1 MISSVSRII
10 PLFLLGGIALAHR
23 LLKTIGAA
31 WLGVALTACGTQG
44 STGEEV
50 QAPEQEKSGEDIQST
65 LNALGGAQVLGVH
78 ADGIPD
84 SIRGELGRVERTL
97 NTLDAS
103 RQAVAGVAPAFRL
116 NADDMVL
123 RKSNTD
129 EQGNQHLR
137 FTQTKNGLEVVGGE
151 LVVHVRPDGTV
162 FRANGSAR
170 DGLSVSALPRIAS
183 ASARDAALSSTVGTG
198 LEVQGAPRL
207 VYVRTEE
214 GALRLAYEV
223 KVTGENDLM
232 PLRDRVYVSAQ
243 DGSIVLR
250 APEIHTAL
258 NRKVYS
264 ANNGTST
271 PGTLKRSEGQAAI
284 GDSHVDMNYDMLG
297 YTYDC
302 YKVLFNRDSL
312 NNAGTALIS
321 TVHYSRNYVNAYWDG
336 TQMVYGDGDG
346 VNSIELGKDADVT
359 VHELTHAVTEYES
372 NLTYSGQSGGLN
384 EAMSDTFGAV
394 CESRVNGWS
403 TAADI
408 WMVGE
413 DVWTPGTPNDALRYM
428 DDPAKDG
435 ASKDWAA
442 NVTSGTDV
450 HYSSGVPN
458 LAFALLSKGGVH
470 PRRSGGPTVPAIGVE
485 KAARIWYKANTDIY
499 TAGTTFAQ
507 AKTWTIQ
514 AASDLGYDQATQDAV
529 KTAWEAVG
537 VGGTVTPP
545 TSTPLT
551 NGTAVTVADSSGNS
565 KYFSLV
571 VPAGATALTFTISG
585 GTGDADLYVKFGA
598 VPDSSTYDCRPYA
611 SGNAETCTITN
622 IQAGTYYVM
631 LNAYATYANV
641 TLKGSFTA
649 PGGGGGNVLQNN
661 VPVTGISGASGSFT
675 NEWITV
681 DVPAN
686 KTVTFSTAGG
696 TGDAD
701 MHVKFGSSP
710 TTTSYD
716 CRPYLSGNNESCSIT
731 KTTAGKYYVKIR
743 GYSAYSGVTLKA
755 VW

>member
-1 MISSVSRII
+1 M
-10 PLFLLGGIALAHR
+10 AHR

-44 STGEEV
+44 PSGEEA
-50 QAPEQEKSGEDIQST
+50 QAPEQERSGEDIQST
-65 LNALGGAQVLGVH
+65 LNALGGAQVVGVH

-84 SIRGELGRVERTL
+84 SIQGELGRVERTL

-103 RQAVAGVAPAFRL
+103 RQAVARVAPAFRL
-116 NADDMVL
+116 NAEDMVL
-123 RKSNTD
+123 RKSSTD

-170 DGLSVSALPRIAS
+170 DGANVSALPRIAA
-183 ASARDAALSSTVGTG
+183 ASAREAALSATVGTG
-198 LEVQGAPRL
+198 LEAQGAPRL

-223 KVTGENDLM
+223 TVTGESNLM

-250 APEIHTAL
+250 APQIHSAL

-284 GDSHVDMNYDMLG
+284 GDSHVDTNYDMLG

-312 NNAGTALIS
+312 NNAGATLIS
-321 TVHYSRNYVNAYWDG
+321 TVHYSTNYVNAYWDG

-394 CESRVNGWS
+394 CESRVNNWS
-403 TAADI
+403 TAAAI

-413 DVWTPGTPNDALRYM
+413 DVWTPGTANDALRYM

-435 ASKDWAA
+435 VSKDWAP
-442 NVTSGTDV
+442 NVTSSTDV

-470 PRRSGGPTVPAIGVE
+470 PRGRSSINVPAIGVE
-485 KAARIWYKANTDIY
+485 KAARIWYKANTDLF
-499 TAGTTFAQ
+499 TASTTFAQ

-514 AASDLGYDQATQDAV
+514 AAADLGYDAATQDAV
-529 KTAWEAVG
+529 KAAWEAVG
-537 VGGTVTPP
+537 VGVTVPPP
-545 TSTPLT
+545 TSTPLS
-551 NGTAVTVADSSGNS
+551 NGTAVTGLSDSAGNA

-571 VPAGATALTFTISG
+571 VPSGATSLSFTTSG
-585 GTGDADLYVKFGA
+585 GTGDVDLYVRFGA
-598 VPDSSTYDCRPYA
+598 APDSATYDCRPYA

-631 LNAYATYANV
+631 LNAYSAYSGVSLTGTY
-641 TLKGSFTA
+641 TT
-649 PGGGGGNVLQNN
+649 GGGGGNVLQNN

-675 NEWITV
+675 NEWITL
-681 DVPAN
+681 DVPAGRS
-686 KTVTFSTAGG
+686 VTITTSGG
-696 TGDAD
+696 TGDGD
-701 MHVKFGSSP
+701 LYVKFGSSP
-710 TTTSYD
+710 TTSSYD
-716 CRPYLSGNNESCSIT
+716 CRPYLSGNTETCTLS

>member
-1 MISSVSRII
+1 M
-10 PLFLLGGIALAHR
+10 AHR

-44 STGEEV
+44 STGDEV

-97 NTLDAS
+97 TTLAAS

-116 NADDMVL
+116 NPDDLVL
-123 RKSNTD
+123 RKANFD

-151 LVVHVRPDGTV
+151 LVVHVRPDGSV
-162 FRANGSAR
+162 FGANGSAR
-170 DGLSVSALPRIAS
+170 DGLNLSAMPRIAGT
-183 ASARDAALSSTVGTG
+183 SARDAALKATVGTG
-198 LEVQGAPRL
+198 LAVQGSPRL
-207 VYVRTEE
+207 VYVRTED

-223 KVTGENDLM
+223 KVTGETAEM
-232 PLRDRVYVSAQ
+232 PLRDRVYVNAT

-250 APEIHTAL
+250 VPEIHTAL

-284 GDSHVDMNYDMLG
+284 GDSHVDTNYDMLG

-302 YKVLFNRDSL
+302 YKTHFNRDSL

-359 VHELTHAVTEYES
+359 VHELTHAVTEFES

-384 EAMSDTFGAV
+384 EAMSDTFGAF
-394 CESRVNGWS
+394 CESASKNWS
-403 TAADI
+403 TAADV

-413 DVWTPGTPNDALRYM
+413 DVWTPGTANDALRYM

-435 ASKDWAA
+435 ASLDWAPDY
-442 NVTSGTDV
+442 SGQDV
-450 HYSSGVPN
+450 HYTSGIPN
-458 LAFALLSKGGVH
+458 LAFALLSKGGTH
-470 PRRSGGPTVPAIGVE
+470 PRGKSTIVVPAIGVQ
-485 KAARIWYKANTDIY
+485 KAGQIWYYANTNLY
-499 TAGTTFAQ
+499 TASTTYVQ
-507 AKTWTIQ
+507 AKAWTIQ
-514 AASDLGYDQATQDAV
+514 AAAALGYSQADQDAV
-529 KTAWEAVG
+529 KAAWEAVG
-537 VGGTVTPP
+537 VGVTVPPP
-545 TSTPLT
+545 TSTPIT
-551 NGTAVTVADSSGNS
+551 NGTPVTNLSGATGS
-565 KYFSLV
+565 KKYYSLV
-571 VPAGATALTFTISG
+571 VPAGATNLKFTTAG
-585 GTGDADLYVKFGA
+585 GTGDVDLYVRFGEA
-598 VPDSSTYDCRPYA
+598 PDASTYDCRPYA

-622 IQAGTYYVM
+622 VQAGTYYVM
-631 LNAYATYANV
+631 LNAYSAYSGV
-641 TLKGSFTA
+641 TLTGSFTT
-649 PGGGGGNVLQNN
+649 GTGGGNVLQNN

-675 NEWITV
+675 SEWITV

-686 KTVTFSTAGG
+686 KKVTITTSGG

-701 MHVKFGSSP
+701 LFVKFGSSP
-710 TTTSYD
+710 TTTVYD
-716 CRPYLSGNNESCSIT
+716 CRPYLSGNNESCAIT

>member
-1 MISSVSRII
+1 M
-10 PLFLLGGIALAHR
+10 AHR

-44 STGEEV
+44 SSGEEV

-103 RQAVAGVAPAFRL
+103 RQALAGVAPAFRL

-170 DGLSVSALPRIAS
+170 DGLSVSALPRIA
-183 ASARDAALSSTVGTG
+183 ATSAREAALSATVGTG
-198 LEVQGAPRL
+198 LEAQGAPRL

-223 KVTGENDLM
+223 TVTGENNLM

-250 APEIHTAL
+250 APQIHSAL

-284 GDSHVDMNYDMLG
+284 GDSHVDTNYDMLG
-297 YTYDC
+297 YTYNC
-302 YKVLFNRDSL
+302 YKTLFNRDSL

-384 EAMSDTFGAV
+384 EAMSDTFGAI
-394 CESRVNGWS
+394 CESWASGTWS

-413 DVWTPGTPNDALRYM
+413 DVWTPGTANDALRYM

-435 ASKDWAA
+435 ASLDWAP
-442 NVTSGTDV
+442 NYNGQDV
-450 HYSSGVPN
+450 HYTSGIPN

-470 PRRSGGPTVPAIGVE
+470 PRGRSTINVPAIGVE
-485 KAARIWYKANTDIY
+485 KAGRIWYKANTDLY
-499 TAGTTFAQ
+499 TASTTYVQ
-507 AKTWTIQ
+507 AKAWTIQ
-514 AASDLGYDQATQDAV
+514 AAVDLGYDQATQDAV
-529 KTAWEAVG
+529 KAAWEAVG
-537 VGGTVTPP
+537 VGVTVPPP

-551 NGTAVTVADSSGNS
+551 NGTAVTGLSDSSGNK

-571 VPAGATALTFTISG
+571 VPAGATNLKFTTTG
-585 GTGDADLYVKFGA
+585 GTGDVDLYVRFGA
-598 VPDSSTYDCRPYA
+598 APDASTYDCRPYA
-611 SGNAETCTITN
+611 GGNAETCTITN

-631 LNAYATYANV
+631 LNAYSTYSGV
-641 TLKGSFTA
+641 TLTGSFTT
-649 PGGGGGNVLQNN
+649 GTGGGNVLNNN

-675 NEWITV
+675 QEWITV

-686 KTVTFSTAGG
+686 KAVTISTSGG
-696 TGDAD
+696 TGDGD
-701 MHVKFGSSP
+701 LYVRFGSSP
-710 TTTSYD
+710 TTSTYD
-716 CRPYLSGNNESCSIT
+716 CRPYKSGNAESCTIT
-731 KTTAGKYYVKIR
+731 KTTAGKYYVKIN

>member
-1 MISSVSRII
+1 M
-10 PLFLLGGIALAHR
+10 AHR

-44 STGEEV
+44 STGEET
-50 QAPEQEKSGEDIQST
+50 QAPEQEKSGEDIQSA

-97 NTLDAS
+97 NTLQSS
-103 RQAVAGVAPAFRL
+103 RQAVAGVAAAFRL
-116 NADDMVL
+116 NPDDLVL
-123 RKSNTD
+123 RKSSTD

-170 DGLSVSALPRIAS
+170 DGLNVSAMPRIAGT
-183 ASARDAALSSTVGTG
+183 AAREAALSATVGTG
-198 LEVQGAPRL
+198 LDVQGSPRL
-207 VYVRTEE
+207 VYVRTED

-223 KVTGENDLM
+223 TVTGEKDLM
-232 PLRDRVYVSAQ
+232 PLRDRVYVSAV

-250 APEIHTAL
+250 APQIHSAL

-264 ANNGTST
+264 SNNTTTT

-302 YKVLFNRDSL
+302 YKTNFNRDSL
-312 NNAGTALIS
+312 NNAGQTLIS
-321 TVHYSRNYVNAYWDG
+321 SVHYSKNYVNAYWDG

-359 VHELTHAVTEYES
+359 VHELTHAVTQNES

-384 EAMSDTFGAV
+384 EAMSDTFGAI
-394 CESRVNGWS
+394 CESWASGTWS
-403 TAADI
+403 TAPDV

-413 DVWTPGTPNDALRYM
+413 DVWTPGVAGDALRYM

-435 ASKDWAA
+435 VSLDWAPDY
-442 NVTSGTDV
+442 SGQDV
-450 HYSSGVPN
+450 HYTSGVPN
-458 LAFALLSKGGVH
+458 LAFALLSKGGTH
-470 PRRSGGPTVPAIGVE
+470 PRGKSTVNVPGIGVQ
-485 KAARIWYKANTDIY
+485 KAGQIWYRANTELY
-499 TAGTTFAQ
+499 TAGTTYVQ
-507 AKTWTIQ
+507 AKAWTIQ
-514 AASDLGYDQATQDAV
+514 AAADLGYDQATQDAV
-529 KTAWEAVG
+529 KAAWEAVG
-537 VGGTVTPP
+537 VGVTVPPP

-551 NGTAVTVADSSGNS
+551 NGTPVTGLSGSSGS
-565 KYFSLV
+565 KKYYSLV
-571 VPAGATALTFTISG
+571 VPSGATNLKFVTTG
-585 GTGDADLYVKFGA
+585 GTGDVDLYVRFGA
-598 VPDSSTYDCRPYA
+598 APDSATYDCRPYA
-611 SGNAETCTITN
+611 SGNEETCTITN

-631 LNAYATYANV
+631 LNAYSAYSGV
-641 TLKGSFTA
+641 TLTGSYSTG
-649 PGGGGGNVLQNN
+649 GGGGGNVLQNN

-675 NEWITV
+675 QEWITV
-681 DVPAN
+681 DVPAS
-686 KTVTFSTAGG
+686 KKVTFSIAGG

-701 MHVKFGSSP
+701 MYVKFGSSP
-710 TTTSYD
+710 TTASYD

-731 KTTAGKYYVKIR
+731 KTTAGKYYVKLN
-743 GYSAYSGVTLKA
+743 GYTAYSGVTLKA

>member
-1 MISSVSRII
+1 M
-10 PLFLLGGIALAHR
+10 AHR

-44 STGEEV
+44 STGDEAK
-50 QAPEQEKSGEDIQST
+50 APEQEKSGEDIQST
-65 LNALGGAQVLGVH
+65 LNALGGAQVVGVH

-84 SIRGELGRVERTL
+84 SIRGELGRVEGTL
-97 NTLDAS
+97 NTLAAGQ
-103 RQAVAGVAPAFRL
+103 QAVAGVAPAFRL
-116 NADDMVL
+116 NASDLHL
-123 RKSNTD
+123 RRTNTD

-137 FTQTKNGLEVVGGE
+137 FTQMKNGLEVVGGE
-151 LVVHVRPDGTV
+151 LAVHVRPDGTV
-162 FRANGSAR
+162 YAANGSAR
-170 DGLSVSALPRIAS
+170 DGVTVSALPRIAATS
-183 ASARDAALSSTVGTG
+183 AQQAALSATVGTDLAVEG
-198 LEVQGAPRL
+198 SPRL

-223 KVTGENDLM
+223 TVTGHGDNA
-232 PLRDRVYVSAQ
+232 PIRNRVYVGGA
-243 DGSIVLR
+243 DGSIVLV
-250 APEIHTAL
+250 APQIHTAL
-258 NRKVYS
+258 NRRMYS

-271 PGTLKRSEGQAAI
+271 PGTLKRTEGQAAI
-284 GDSHVDMNYDMLG
+284 GDSHLDTNYDMLG

-302 YKVLFNRDSL
+302 YKILFNRDSL
-312 NNAGTALIS
+312 DNAGTALIS
-321 TVHYSRNYVNAYWDG
+321 TVHYSTNYVNAYWDG

-359 VHELTHAVTEYES
+359 VHELTHAVTSKES

-403 TAADI
+403 TAAAI

-413 DVWTPGTPNDALRYM
+413 DVWTPGTANDALRYM

-470 PRRSGGPTVPAIGVE
+470 PRGRSTINVPAIGVE

-499 TAGTTFAQ
+499 TAGTTFLQ

-514 AASDLGYDQATQDAV
+514 AASELGYDQATQDAV
-529 KTAWEAVG
+529 KAAWEAVG
-537 VGGTVTPP
+537 VGGVVVPP
-545 TSTPLT
+545 TTVPLT
-551 NGTAVTVADSSGNS
+551 NNVAVTGLSDAAGNN
-565 KYFSLV
+565 KFYTLA
-571 VPAGATALTFTISG
+571 VPAGSTALTFTTSG
-585 GTGDADLYVKFGA
+585 GTGDVDLYVRFGSA
-598 VPDSSTYDCRPYA
+598 PDSATYDCRPYA

-631 LNAYATYANV
+631 LNAYSAYSGL
-641 TLKGSFTA
+641 TLKGSYTGGA
-649 PGGGGGNVLQNN
+649 PTGNVLQSN
-661 VPVTGISGASGSFT
+661 VPVTGISGAASSFT
-675 NEWITV
+675 TEWTTL
-681 DVPAN
+681 DVPAGRA
-686 KTVTFSTAGG
+686 VTITTTGG

-701 MHVKFGSSP
+701 LYVKFGSSP
-710 TTTSYD
+710 TTTTYD
-716 CRPYLSGNNESCSIT
+716 CRPYASGNTETCSFPA
-731 KTTAGKYYVKIR
+731 KTTVGKYYVKLR

-755 VW
+755 VY

>member
-1 MISSVSRII
+1 M
-10 PLFLLGGIALAHR
+10 AHR

-44 STGEEV
+44 PSGEEA
-50 QAPEQEKSGEDIQST
+50 QAPEQERSGEDIQST
-65 LNALGGAQVLGVH
+65 LNALGGAQVVGVH

-84 SIRGELGRVERTL
+84 SIQGELGRVERTL

-103 RQAVAGVAPAFRL
+103 RQAVARVAPAFRL
-116 NADDMVL
+116 NAEDMVL
-123 RKSNTD
+123 RKSSTD

-170 DGLSVSALPRIAS
+170 DGANVSALPRIAA
-183 ASARDAALSSTVGTG
+183 ASAREAALSATVGTG
-198 LEVQGAPRL
+198 LEAQGAPRL

-223 KVTGENDLM
+223 TVTGESNLM

-250 APEIHTAL
+250 APQIHSAL

-284 GDSHVDMNYDMLG
+284 GDSHVDTNYDMLG

-312 NNAGTALIS
+312 NNAGATLIS
-321 TVHYSRNYVNAYWDG
+321 TVHYSTNYVNAYWDG

-394 CESRVNGWS
+394 CESRVNNWS
-403 TAADI
+403 TAAAI

-413 DVWTPGTPNDALRYM
+413 DVWTPGTANDALRYM

-435 ASKDWAA
+435 VSKDWAP
-442 NVTSGTDV
+442 NVTSSTDV

-470 PRRSGGPTVPAIGVE
+470 PRGRSSINVPAIGVE
-485 KAARIWYKANTDIY
+485 KAARIWYKANTDLF
-499 TAGTTFAQ
+499 TASTTFAQ

-514 AASDLGYDQATQDAV
+514 AAADLGYDAATQDAV
-529 KTAWEAVG
+529 KAAWEAVG
-537 VGGTVTPP
+537 VGVTVPPP
-545 TSTPLT
+545 TSTPLS
-551 NGTAVTVADSSGNS
+551 NGTAVTGLSDSAGNA
-565 KYFSLV
+565 KYFSLA
-571 VPAGATALTFTISG
+571 VPTGATSLSFTTSG
-585 GTGDADLYVKFGA
+585 GTGDVDLYVRFGA
-598 VPDSSTYDCRPYA
+598 APDSATYDCRPYA

-631 LNAYATYANV
+631 LNAYSAYSGVSLTGTY
-641 TLKGSFTA
+641 TT
-649 PGGGGGNVLQNN
+649 GGGGGNVLQNN
-661 VPVTGISGASGSFT
+661 VPVTGIAGASGSFT
-675 NEWITV
+675 NEWITL
-681 DVPAN
+681 DVPAGRS
-686 KTVTFSTAGG
+686 VTITTSGG
-696 TGDAD
+696 TGDGD
-701 MHVKFGSSP
+701 LYVKFGSSP
-710 TTTSYD
+710 TTSSYD
-716 CRPYLSGNNESCSIT
+716 CRPYLSGNTETCTLS

>member
-1 MISSVSRII
+1 M
-10 PLFLLGGIALAHR
+10 AHR

-44 STGEEV
+44 SSGEEV
-50 QAPEQEKSGEDIQST
+50 QAPEQERSGEDIQST
-65 LNALGGAQVLGVH
+65 LNALGGAQVVGVH

-84 SIRGELGRVERTL
+84 SIQGELGRVARTL

-103 RQAVAGVAPAFRL
+103 RQAVASVAPAFRL

-123 RKSNTD
+123 RKSRTD
-129 EQGNQHLR
+129 EMGNQHLR

-151 LVVHVRPDGTV
+151 LVVHVRPDGSV
-162 FRANGSAR
+162 YGANGSAR
-170 DGLSVSALPRIAS
+170 DGLNVSALPRIAA
-183 ASARDAALSSTVGTG
+183 ASAREAALSATVGTG
-198 LEVQGAPRL
+198 LEAQGAPRL

-223 KVTGENDLM
+223 TVTGENNLM

-243 DGSIVLR
+243 DGSVVLR
-250 APEIHTAL
+250 APQIHSAL

-271 PGTLKRSEGQAAI
+271 PGTLKRSEGQAAT
-284 GDSHVDMNYDMLG
+284 GDSHVDINYDMLG

-312 NNAGTALIS
+312 DNAGATLIS
-321 TVHYSRNYVNAYWDG
+321 TVHYSTNYVNAYWDG
-336 TQMVYGDGDG
+336 TQMVYGDGNG
-346 VNSIELGKDADVT
+346 VDSIELGKDADVT

-394 CESRVNGWS
+394 CESRVNNWS
-403 TAADI
+403 TAPAI

-413 DVWTPGTPNDALRYM
+413 DVWTPGTANDALRYM

-435 ASKDWAA
+435 VSKDWAP

-458 LAFALLSKGGVH
+458 LAFALLSKGGTH
-470 PRRSGGPTVPAIGVE
+470 PRGRSTVNVPAIGVE
-485 KAARIWYKANTDIY
+485 KAARIWYYANTNLFTASTTFVQAKNWTVQAAAALGY
-499 TAGTTFAQ
+499 TAAE
-507 AKTWTIQ
+507 Q
-514 AASDLGYDQATQDAV
+514 AAVTA
-529 KTAWEAVG
+529 AWEAVG
-537 VGGTVTPP
+537 VGVTVPPP

-551 NGTAVTVADSSGNS
+551 NGTAVTVSDSTGNN
-565 KYFSLV
+565 KYYSLV

-598 VPDSSTYDCRPYA
+598 VPDSATYDCRPYQ

-631 LNAYATYANV
+631 LNAYSAYSNV
-641 TLKGSFTA
+641 TLKGSYT
-649 PGGGGGNVLQNN
+649 PGGGGGGNVLQNN

-675 NEWITV
+675 SEWITV
-681 DVPAN
+681 DVPASRR
-686 KTVTFSTAGG
+686 VTFSIAGG
-696 TGDAD
+696 SGDAD
-701 MHVKFGSSP
+701 MFVKFGSSP
-710 TTTSYD
+710 TTASYD
-716 CRPYLSGNNESCSIT
+716 CRPYLSGNNESCSLT
-731 KTTAGKYYVKIR
+731 KTTQGKYYVKIR
-743 GYSAYSGVTLKA
+743 GYTAYSGVTLKA